1 MREGIPDTQAQGL
14 FNKNVGKNENDLYL
28 KDLDKKFSLASKILA
43 YKNANENKTTHVCID
58 VSFFRI

>member
-28 KDLDKKFSLASKILA
+28 KVLYREFSLASKILA
-43 YKNANENKTTHVCID
+43 YENSKGK
-58 VSFFRI
+58 